1 LKVAFFLL
9 WMYVASRI
17 LLTRA
22 YMHKH
27 KGLVYFI
34 AEHSLVFASRSS
46 DLLITGAYMHKHKG
60 FDYFIAEHSLV

>member
-1 LKVAFFLL
+1 
-9 WMYVASRI
+9 
-17 LLTRA
+17 
-22 YMHKH
+22 MHKH

-46 DLLITGAYMHKHKG
+46 DLLITGAYTHKHKG